1 MNKKLKI
8 GLALFFIG
16 FAGVL
21 TLLTV
26 KIPLDSLPPE
36 VLEKISPEALKYLL
50 LVNPLILLLI
60 AVVIGTL
67 LYDKV
72 GLSVPAISSILNIE
86 QPKIKFIAQI
96 KYGVLYGLISGLC
109 IIVIGVV
116 FKSAIPQELIDIE
129 SKLKV
134 TTLARF
140 GYGGLTE
147 EILMR
152 YGLMSLVVWIV
163 YKLSKSLS
171 NLTFW
176 IGIVVASLL
185 FALGHFPIVFQT
197 IENPSISLLTYVLVG
212 NAVAGIFFGWLYW
225 RKGLEA
231 AFVGHV
237 FAHVAM
243 IIGEKML

>member
-1 MNKKLKI
+1 M
-8 GLALFFIG
+8 LFSNQ
-16 FAGVL
+16 L
-21 TLLTV
+21 YHRNL
-26 KIPLDSLPPE
+26 S
-36 VLEKISPEALKYLL
+36 IS
-50 LVNPLILLLI
+50 
-60 AVVIGTL
+60 
-67 LYDKV
+67 
-72 GLSVPAISSILNIE
+72 
-86 QPKIKFIAQI
+86 
-96 KYGVLYGLISGLC
+96 
-109 IIVIGVV
+109 
-116 FKSAIPQELIDIE
+116 